1 MTSYVSFGD
10 DKEILPA
17 PDSSSY
23 NVAAAASLSNVT
35 GDLIDNAVNHVL
47 KEKGLPGP
55 TEHMIRG
62 MLANDSNSAV
72 ARAYYHSMLAKPSLS
87 TLDVLG
93 KTELVLPY
101 RFSDDKQLQMLREYA
116 PEFSIKSV
124 QRETHDHP
132 MAAACRLVDRKLV
145 YSRIPP
151 NVSVSDVGGSII
163 PLVLAGN
170 LGNPVHS
177 CSPIV
182 DRKDPG
188 RDKLNRLRVKQI
200 SADPHQ
206 REVVRA
212 AARRYL
218 NRDSEAMCDNVV
230 QKCSHKSVAISC
242 IHVYDI
248 PMEDWPGIMSN
259 KGSTLVE
266 GCMLFPQ
273 SVYSV
278 TAGEIPYAGARYEI
292 NVVKNTFSMGFINS
306 AAWWYSHKLSDY
318 VKYGV
323 DQVLYH
329 ASGTYSYKIVERR
342 GDTIYYRIL
351 KVALPSEFQPLPV
364 YRVPGVPMVRVNGF
378 PVQRVTGSARD
389 RDLVGILSKHAR
401 RCEHLFPAVL
411 WHDMLGHAKEC
422 AERGT
427 LTYERMV
434 NYYRTVAP
442 RQSING
448 VIVAGG
454 TTVEDLNQLVALIVH
469 VALFAYLSVA
479 KTKIETEALTHFEIE
494 DREAYT
500 RGNFVEAMAA
510 MGRTLKSTLSLFVLP
525 LEMCLNLMADKATD
539 RMLATGFDWSFEP
552 EYREVSMRKLIPTL
566 FSSEN
571 DNNVVDD
578 PVWFDSAFFNAPA
591 AQIKDALADAST
603 ASLVLD
609 CLGDVLPDDFISK
622 LESKVA
628 SDEPEET
635 EMVDEDNCDVERG
648 RNNKDFGS
656 VHGLTNALPGSV
668 ASIVSEDE
676 RFRRYASVQEAI
688 VEAQEESKKSEA
700 ACADHFGRMMT
711 SNSPNK
717 KLIAD
722 WGEQFGN
729 PDYWWVND
737 GIVQESVSGLKPEDF
752 IHSAL
757 FIPHD
762 YEGKRLLEVT
772 EEKFEG
778 ISAGEHVTKVYKKIE
793 ANYTGWAYT
802 NDSLMIYNGPAIVE
816 SMKAS
821 LSKSMDFQV
830 VLMQGPPGCGKT
842 TSIVEKALPS
852 DIVLVPARKAAAETA
867 LRLAAKGKEYRS
879 MAVNRVKTVDSYMVN
894 RLVSARVSALK
905 SDRLLADEA
914 FMTREG
920 RWLAA
925 AALLEVSVIY
935 AYGDENQIPHVPR
948 AESASLF
955 IKLQYQLSHH
965 SYLTYRCPAELLA
978 CWNSVFDYKVRS
990 TSEVRGEVNMCSTHV
1005 GLDVPDG
1012 CVMMGMYQ
1020 ADKKLLSAIYSGL
1033 SHKVKIMTV
1042 HESQGNTYEHVRLH
1056 RFDLRKRVDK
1066 LSLYDR
1072 PPYVLVAMSRS
1083 THTFTYVSPD
1093 LDDLVSKWI
1102 KKGKDSRRIEA
1113 CKDVATAGKTLE
1125 FL

>member
-10 DKEILPA
+10 DVGAPA
-17 PDSSSY
+17 VVNPSSH
-23 NVAAAASLSNVT
+23 NVAATASLSNVT
-35 GDLIDNAVNHVL
+35 GDLIDNAVNQVL

-72 ARAYYHSMLAKPSLS
+72 ARAYYHAMLAKPSLS
-87 TLDVLG
+87 SLDILG
-93 KTELVLPY
+93 KSDLVLPY
-101 RFSDDKQLQMLREYA
+101 RFADDNQLQMLRDYA

-151 NVSVSDVGGSII
+151 NVTVSDVGGSII
-163 PLVLAGN
+163 PLVLAGT

-182 DRKDPG
+182 DGKDPG
-188 RDKLNRLRVKQI
+188 RDKLNKLRVKQI
-200 SADPHQ
+200 LADPHQ
-206 REVVRA
+206 KETVRKA
-212 AARRYL
+212 AKRYL
-218 NRDSEAMCDNVV
+218 DCDTDAMCNNVV
-230 QKCSHKSVAISC
+230 QRCSYTSVAISC

-248 PMEDWPGIMSN
+248 PIEDWPGIMSN
-259 KGSTLVE
+259 KGATLVE

-278 TAGEIPYAGARYEI
+278 TAGDIPYAGARFEI
-292 NVVKNTFSMGFINS
+292 DVKKNIFSMGFSNS
-306 AAWWYSHKLSDY
+306 AAWWYRHKLSDY

-329 ASGTYSYKIVERR
+329 KSGTYSYKIVERR

-351 KVALPSEFQPLPV
+351 KVALPNKIQPSPV

-378 PVQRVTGSARD
+378 PVQRLTGSARD
-389 RDLVGILSKHAR
+389 RDFVGILSSHAR
-401 RCEHLFPAVL
+401 RCQHLFPALL

-427 LTYERMV
+427 LTYERLV

-469 VALFAYLSVA
+469 VSLFAYLSVA
-479 KTKIETEALTHFEIE
+479 KTKVETEVLTHFEVADRDAHARGSFIE
-494 DREAYT
+494 
-500 RGNFVEAMAA
+500 VMAA

-525 LEMCLNLMADKATD
+525 LELCLNLIADKATD
-539 RMLATGFDWSFEP
+539 RVLATSFDWSFEP
-552 EYREVSMRKLIPTL
+552 EYREISLKKLVPTL
-566 FSSEN
+566 FSSIS

-578 PVWFDSAFFNAPA
+578 SVWFDSAFYHAPV
-591 AQIKDALADAST
+591 AQVKDALADAST
-603 ASLVLD
+603 ASVVLD
-609 CLGDVLPDDFISK
+609 CLGDLLPDEFVAK
-622 LESKVA
+622 LENKI
-628 SDEPEET
+628 SDTAKESAET
-635 EMVDEDNCDVERG
+635 SEVVGVNTNQDDVK
-648 RNNKDFGS
+648 NYGS

-668 ASIVSEDE
+668 GFIIDEDE
-676 RFRRYASVQEAI
+676 RARRYASVQEAI
-688 VEAQEESKKSEA
+688 VEAIEESKKSEA
-700 ACADHFGRMMT
+700 ACADHYGRMMT
-711 SNSPNK
+711 ANRPNK
-717 KLIAD
+717 KLMSD

-729 PDYWWVND
+729 PDYWFVKD
-737 GIVQESVSGLKPEDF
+737 GVIQESISGLNSDDF
-752 IHSAL
+752 LHSAV

-772 EEKFEG
+772 EERFEG
-778 ISAGEHVTKVYKKIE
+778 VSAGEYVVKIYKKIE

-802 NDSLMIYNGPAIVE
+802 NDSLMVYNGPAIVE
-816 SMKAS
+816 SMKES
-821 LSKSMDFQV
+821 LSKSMDFQIT
-830 VLMQGPPGCGKT
+830 LMQGPPGCGKT
-842 TSIVEKALPS
+842 TSIVDMALPT
-852 DIVLVPARKAAAETA
+852 DIVLVPARKAAIETSH
-867 LRLAAKGKEYRS
+867 RLAAKGKEFKS
-879 MAVNRVKTVDSYMVN
+879 MAQNRVRTVDSYMVN
-894 RLVSARVSALK
+894 RLTSTKVSSLK
-905 SDRLLADEA
+905 TQRLLADEA

-920 RWLAA
+920 RWLAV
-925 AALLEVSVIY
+925 AALLGASIIY

-948 AESASLF
+948 AECPSLF
-955 IKLQYQLSHH
+955 VKLKYQSCEH
-965 SYLTYRCPAELLA
+965 SYLTYRCPAEILA
-978 CWNSVFDYKVRS
+978 CWNSVFDYKIR
-990 TSEVRGEVNMCSTHV
+990 TRSEVRGEVSMHPSHV
-1005 GLDVPDG
+1005 GIDIPDG

-1020 ADKKLLSAIYSGL
+1020 ADKKKLTEMYSG
-1033 SHKVKIMTV
+1033 SARKIKIMTV
-1042 HESQGNTYEHVRLH
+1042 HESQGNTYKHVRLH

-1072 PPYVLVAMSRS
+1072 VPYVLVAMSRS
-1083 THTFTYVSPD
+1083 TDTFSYIAPD

-1102 KKGKDSRRIEA
+1102 KVGKDSRRIEA
-1113 CKDVATAGKTLE
+1113 CKDVVSAGKTLE